1 MSCPSAVPIQSKS
14 CPQLTARALFAQC
27 AANTMSQARS
37 LLRNSYRDLNRR
49 NAANK
54 AKRSAQPGARPMITT
69 NLIAADIELGEQ
81 SADDVGL
88 A

>member
-1 MSCPSAVPIQSKS
+1 
-14 CPQLTARALFAQC
+14 
-27 AANTMSQARS
+27 MSQARS

-69 NLIAADIELGEQ
+69 NLIVADIELGEQ

-88 A
+88 V